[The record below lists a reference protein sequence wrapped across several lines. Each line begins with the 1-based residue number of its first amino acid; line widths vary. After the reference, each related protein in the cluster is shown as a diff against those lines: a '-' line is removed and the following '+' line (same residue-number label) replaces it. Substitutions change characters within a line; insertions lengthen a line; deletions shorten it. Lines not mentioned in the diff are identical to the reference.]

1 MQPNS
6 SSQVLFSQRHGAEL
20 GGEPVIDQDA
30 FAVLESLADEDDPD
44 LVKEI
49 VELYLE
55 DSAGRMSQIE
65 QGLQGEGANI
75 IRAAAH
81 ALKSASANVGALHF
95 SSACASLEDAA
106 VDGSESGLTELVA
119 EAVKLYEDVRSALSG
134 VVSSDG

>member
-1 MQPNS
+1 MQPNRP
-6 SSQVLFSQRHGAEL
+6 SQVLFSQRHSAEL

-55 DSAGRMSQIE
+55 DSASRMSQIE
-65 QGLQGEGANI
+65 LGFQGECVEK

-95 SSACASLEDAA
+95 SSACADLERAA
-106 VDGSESGLTELVA
+106 VPGSEPGLTELVA
-119 EAVKLYEDVRSALSG
+119 EAAKLYDDVRRALSG
-134 VVSSDG
+134 VVSNGI